1 MGWYKEENLNFLS
14 TLEMV
19 VQGYEVDPDYF
30 PVISCEDL
38 KTKYKNETI
47 EEYYKRTG
55 DVIGSILSRHTKSPC
70 NILFVVHAPT
80 LDAGSRFLTKKTAN
94 VPDENNLKQVGV
106 HYPFGSVVA
115 LEENKSDNT
124 WKLMHCA
131 LPSISFLDCTN
142 RRIEAQ
148 LVTTEEIYRRVDRLR
163 EEYENGLDGEEAAT
177 AIAEWAEYR

>member
-1 MGWYKEENLNFLS
+1 LISLGGWPTTEAVVFSSVQFESQSEKNCTS
-14 TLEMV
+14 MDDQLETAYEAKFSVLDMDV
-19 VQGYEVDPDYF
+19 AKKAEGASKAAGPINEAEQKRQAELMKQASIAVQ
-30 PVISCEDL
+30 
-38 KTKYKNETI
+38 
-47 EEYYKRTG
+47 
-55 DVIGSILSRHTKSPC
+55 HTKSPC

-142 RRIEAQ
+142 RIDFKFFNRP
-148 LVTTEEIYRRVDRLR
+148 
-163 EEYENGLDGEEAAT
+163 
-177 AIAEWAEYR
+177 